1 MKSKLIGFLGAP
13 CSGKSTLAS
22 ELHTK
27 LKTLN
32 KNSIFISEAATDYIA
47 EFGVPN
53 EPLDQMTIFYKQR
66 QMENM
71 YINTKDYIVCDSSS
85 ILNYFYFRKSF
96 RGNLTLNNI
105 AAINNI
111 QKEIL
116 TSLNNWSFLFYVPPI
131 QTDEKDGIRFH
142 NTNEI
147 EQIDKNIKSYLN
159 MENIK
164 YVDLSDISLDKRVE
178 TILKYLN
185 YVI

>member
-22 ELHTK
+22 ELHTS
-27 LKTLN
+27 LKISN

-47 EFGVPN
+47 EFGIPTA
-53 EPLDQMTIFYKQR
+53 PIDQMTIFYKQR

-71 YINTKDYIVCDSSS
+71 YINTKEYIICDSSS

-96 RGNLTLNNI
+96 NGNLTLNNI

-116 TSLNNWSFLFYVPPI
+116 TSLNSWSFLFYVPPI
-131 QTDEKDGIRFH
+131 QTDENDGIRFH
-142 NTNEI
+142 DTSDI
-147 EQIDKNIKSYLN
+147 KQIDKNIKSYLDI
-159 MENIK
+159 ENIK
-164 YVDLSDISLDKRVE
+164 YIDLGDIPLDKRVE
-178 TILKYLN
+178 TILKYINHVL
-185 YVI
+185 